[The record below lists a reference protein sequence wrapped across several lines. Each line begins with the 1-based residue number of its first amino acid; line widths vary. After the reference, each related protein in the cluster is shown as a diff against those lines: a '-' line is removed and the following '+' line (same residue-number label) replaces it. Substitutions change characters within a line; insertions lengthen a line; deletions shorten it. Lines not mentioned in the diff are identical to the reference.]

1 MSYDREK
8 RDRPRARV
16 KWPVILQTDQ
26 GDIQGETLNI
36 TVDGALIRCQE
47 TLEPD
52 ETIEIVINVPTLLR
66 PLKILAQVIHSS
78 VSGTAD
84 EISYYQIGVRFAEL
98 SKKNRWLIST
108 AVQRESGVMLM
119 P

>member
-8 RDRPRARV
+8 RNRPRARV

-52 ETIEIVINVPTLLR
+52 ETIEIVIDVPTLVR
-66 PLKILAQVIHSS
+66 PLKIPAQVIHSS

-84 EISYYQIGVRFAEL
+84 EISYYEIGVRFAEL
-98 SKKNRWLIST
+98 SKKIDGLF
-108 AVQRESGVMLM
+108 QLLYRENQG
-119 P
+119 